1 MRYVEIYG
9 FNGRENGGI
18 ARLTV
23 VGFRFR
29 EKTYPHKTKRT
40 FHRWFWYASKEYGF
54 AVLTN

>member
-23 VGFRFR
+23 VRFR
-29 EKTYPHKTKRT
+29 SRKNDYKSFFQRE
-40 FHRWFWYASKEYGF
+40 F
-54 AVLTN
+54 AVSRKRESLGKNTALPY

>member
-23 VGFRFR
+23 VNFDLEKNDYKSFFQR
-29 EKTYPHKTKRT
+29 E
-40 FHRWFWYASKEYGF
+40 F
-54 AVLTN
+54 AVSRKREPLGKNTALPY